1 MDKQRGFTLIELMV
15 VIGIIAIL
23 SAIGI
28 PAYQNYLRKAALT
41 DMLQTFVP
49 YRTAVELCALEH
61 GGLDTCDGGSNGIPS
76 PTTTRYVSAMS
87 VAKGVVSLT
96 RQESLNGLSVVM
108 TPVGITQTASPAGRA
123 TAIFKV
129 TAHCSKP
136 AKMSFALMTPTKERQ

>member
-61 GGLDTCDGGSNGIPS
+61 GGTDTCSAGANGIPA
-76 PTTTRYVSAMS
+76 PTTTRYVSGMS
-87 VAKGVVSLT
+87 IEKGVVTLT
-96 RQESLNGLSVVM
+96 GQESLNGLSVTM
-108 TPVGITQTASPAGRA
+108 TPAWDNANGITGWGRS
-123 TAIFKV
+123 
-129 TAHCSKP
+129 CSIQHDG
-136 AKMSFALMTPTKERQ
+136 ALQQACEDVFRFNAR

>member
-96 RQESLNGLSVVM
+96 GQESLNGLSVVM
-108 TPVGITQTASPAGRA
+108 TPGWDNANASPAGRA

-136 AKMSFALMTPTKERQ
+136 AKMSSALMTPTKERQ

>member
-1 MDKQRGFTLIELMV
+1 MEKQRGFTLIELMV

-61 GGLDTCDGGSNGIPS
+61 GGTSTCDVGVNGIPS
-76 PTTTRYVSAMS
+76 PVITRYVSGMS
-87 VAKGVVSLT
+87 VEKGVITLT
-96 RQESLNGLSVVM
+96 GQESLSGLSVIM
-108 TPVGITQTASPAGRA
+108 TPAWDNANGITGWTRNCNIQSD
-123 TAIFKV
+123 
-129 TAHCSKP
+129 S
-136 AKMSFALMTPTKERQ
+136 ALQQACEDVFRFDAN

>member
-96 RQESLNGLSVVM
+96 GQESLNGLSVVM

-136 AKMSFALMTPTKERQ
+136 AKMSSALMTPTKERQ

>member
-61 GGLDTCDGGSNGIPS
+61 GGLNTCDGGSN
-76 PTTTRYVSAMS
+76 
-87 VAKGVVSLT
+87 
-96 RQESLNGLSVVM
+96 
-108 TPVGITQTASPAGRA
+108 GITQTASPAGRA

-136 AKMSFALMTPTKERQ
+136 AKMSSALMTPTKERQ

>member
-76 PTTTRYVSAMS
+76 PTTTHYVSAMS

-96 RQESLNGLSVVM
+96 GQESLNGLSVVM
-108 TPVGITQTASPAGRA
+108 TPGWDNANASPAGRA

-136 AKMSFALMTPTKERQ
+136 AKMSSALMTPTKERQ

>member
-1 MDKQRGFTLIELMV
+1 MV

-61 GGLDTCDGGSNGIPS
+61 GGTSTCDAGVNGIPS
-76 PTTTRYVSAMS
+76 PAITRYVSGMS
-87 VAKGVVSLT
+87 VEKGVITLT
-96 RQESLNGLSVVM
+96 GQESLSGLSVIM
-108 TPVGITQTASPAGRA
+108 TPAWDNANGITGWTRNCNIQSD
-123 TAIFKV
+123 
-129 TAHCSKP
+129 S
-136 AKMSFALMTPTKERQ
+136 ALQQACEDVFRFDAN